1 MRMMFRDY
9 KDPLYYDAKANDKV
23 FVPVMPAEEMSETQR
38 ALVENFPKADRG
50 VYDESE

>member
-23 FVPVMPAEEMSETQR
+23 FVPVMAQVSSVP
-38 ALVENFPKADRG
+38 VADYSLGRN
-50 VYDESE
+50 ERKSTRSC